1 MLFITIIIIYLSKY
15 SYFFRKMSKKVDK
28 GDENDFSDLEEVK
41 SEPFKSSESKLCKYT
56 IQSSIDLFNMSI
68 KKHDWTNIENN
79 PSYQELELKNLFKVN
94 DSDEFDDLP
103 ELIPVNSDK
112 FLDPAKKGHIK
123 CDSQSDNK

>member
-1 MLFITIIIIYLSKY
+1 
-15 SYFFRKMSKKVDK
+15 MSKKVDK
-28 GDENDFSDLEEVK
+28 DDENDFSDLEKVK
-41 SEPFKSSESKLCKYT
+41 SKPFQSSDSKLRKYT
-56 IQSSIDLFNMSI
+56 IDLFNMPI

-103 ELIPVNSDK
+103 ELIPVNSDE
-112 FLDPAKKGHIK
+112 FLDTAKKGHIK